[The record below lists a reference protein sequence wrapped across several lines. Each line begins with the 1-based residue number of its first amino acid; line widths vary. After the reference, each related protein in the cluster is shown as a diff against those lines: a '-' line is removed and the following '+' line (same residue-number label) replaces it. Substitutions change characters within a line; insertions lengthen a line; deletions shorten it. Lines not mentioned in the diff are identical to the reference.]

1 MLPPA
6 QRRNASV
13 RGGDWRGDTRAVHQA
28 VQLGRRSYGPDR
40 RGNEGLFKTGD
51 REGRRAHV
59 QHVSRTVPLTVKLS
73 GRVSAPRALQSV
85 FVRKARSAPPYPSL
99 HGPLERWLERTHRP
113 STVRAPRE
121 SGKPQRTSR
130 RVKRAAE
137 P

>member
-1 MLPPA
+1 SATNAAEAEEITQDLAHGPRALLQP
-6 QRRNASV
+6 QTKSLCLGSSPLSLSLHRRIWL
-13 RGGDWRGDTRAVHQA
+13 R
-28 VQLGRRSYGPDR
+28 
-40 RGNEGLFKTGD
+40 
-51 REGRRAHV
+51 
-59 QHVSRTVPLTVKLS
+59 PLTVKLS

>member
-1 MLPPA
+1 KPRKSPRTLHTDRA
-6 QRRNASV
+6 RSRSLKRRVFAWAL
-13 RGGDWRGDTRAVHQA
+13 RPCCFRFI
-28 VQLGRRSYGPDR
+28 GRICLR
-40 RGNEGLFKTGD
+40 
-51 REGRRAHV
+51 
-59 QHVSRTVPLTVKLS
+59 PLTVKLS

-85 FVRKARSAPPYPSL
+85 FIRKARSAPTYPSL